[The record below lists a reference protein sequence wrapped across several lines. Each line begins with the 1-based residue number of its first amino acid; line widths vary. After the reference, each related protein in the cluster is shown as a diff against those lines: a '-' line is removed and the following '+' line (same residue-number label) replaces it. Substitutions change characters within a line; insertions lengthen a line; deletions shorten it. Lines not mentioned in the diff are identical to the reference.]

1 MRGELI
7 RLSNKPTLRATMHK
21 RADDELMKHPA
32 RNLARW
38 ATAHVETTKADVREG
53 IKMVVFERRI
63 TRSCRA
69 AVLEIAFIVLIVVSV
84 VPSRL
89 RADEVTDWNQIM
101 VQTVLNG
108 QTSPVVS
115 TRMAAIV
122 EVAVFDAVNGIERR
136 YTPIHVDFAAPAGAS
151 KRAAAIQAAYATLV
165 VLYPAQKTALDADL
179 QASLAGI
186 ASDSAAEDSQSIAR
200 GVQWGQ
206 TVANDIMAWR
216 STDGFTPAPPRFVG
230 GLAIGEWRPTPPDF
244 SPGAVPQFA
253 HMTPWVINSPNQ
265 FRTAGP
271 PALTSDRYTAVFD
284 EVKMMGIAFGS
295 PRTADQTELALFWNG
310 NPARLWNGVA
320 RAISAEHHLT
330 LSDNAHLFGL
340 LSVAMADAAIA
351 CWDGKYYYIFWRP
364 ITAIVLADLDG
375 NPATIADPA
384 WIPLL
389 QTVPPGIT
397 PNFPEYPS
405 GHATVSAAA
414 AGILAAIFGDNTPF
428 TTDSEKLTGVLRSFP
443 SFSQSVLE
451 VDDARV
457 FGGIHFRNSCLDGNV
472 IGQNVADFVLQN
484 GAQSLHGQRV
494 GQISHDHGTGTVGGD
509 GENAEEGNI

>member
-1 MRGELI
+1 MRSELI
-7 RLSNKPTLRATMHK
+7 CLSNKPTLRATMHK
-21 RADDELMKHPA
+21 RADDVLMKHPA
-32 RNLARW
+32 RNHARW
-38 ATAHVETTKADVREG
+38 VTAQVETTKTDVKEG
-53 IKMVVFERRI
+53 IKMVVFERLI
-63 TRSCRA
+63 ARSCCA
-69 AVLEIAFIVLIVVSV
+69 AVLELALMVLVIAVA

-108 QTSPVVS
+108 KTSPVVS
-115 TRMAAIV
+115 TRVAAIV
-122 EVAVFDAVNGIERR
+122 EAAVFDAVNGIERR
-136 YTPIHVDFAAPAGAS
+136 FIPIHVDFAAPMGAS
-151 KRAAAIQAAYATLV
+151 KRAAAVQAAYATLV
-165 VLYPAQKTALDADL
+165 VLFPSQKSELDANL
-179 QASLAGI
+179 QESLAAI
-186 ASDSAAEDSQSIAR
+186 ASGPATENSQSIAL

-216 STDGFTPAPPRFVG
+216 STDGFTPAPPPFVG

-253 HMTPWVINSPNQ
+253 HMTPWVINSPSQ

-271 PALTSDRYTAVFD
+271 PALTSDQYTAVFN

-310 NPARLWNGVA
+310 NPARLWSEAA
-320 RAISAEHHLT
+320 RAISVERHLT

-351 CWDGKYYYIFWRP
+351 CWDGKYHYIFWRP

-428 TTDSEKLTGVLRSFP
+428 TVDTEKLTGALRSFP
-443 SFSQSVLE
+443 SFSQAVLE
-451 VDDARV
+451 VDNARV

-472 IGQNVADFVLQN
+472 IGQNVADFVLQH

-494 GQISHDHGTGTVGGD
+494 GQISHDHGTGTVSGD
-509 GENAEEGNI
+509 GESAEGGNF

>member
-1 MRGELI
+1 
-7 RLSNKPTLRATMHK
+7 
-21 RADDELMKHPA
+21 
-32 RNLARW
+32 
-38 ATAHVETTKADVREG
+38 
-53 IKMVVFERRI
+53 MVVRDKHSA
-63 TRSCRA
+63 RSFRS
-69 AVLEIAFIVLIVVSV
+69 AVLEVALMVLAIAVA

-108 QTSPVVS
+108 KTSPVVS
-115 TRMAAIV
+115 TRVTAIV
-122 EVAVFDAVNGIERR
+122 EAAVFDAVNGIERR

-151 KRAAAIQAAYATLV
+151 KRAAAVQAAYATLV
-165 VLYPAQKTALDADL
+165 VLYPGQKTALDAEL

-186 ASDSAAEDSQSIAR
+186 ASGAAVENSQSIAL

-216 STDGFTPAPPRFVG
+216 STDGFTPAPPPFVG

-244 SPGAVPQFA
+244 SPGAVPQLA
-253 HMTPWVINSPNQ
+253 HMTPWAINSPSQ

-284 EVKMMGIAFGS
+284 EVKMMGS
-295 PRTADQTELALFWNG
+295 SLSLSRTTDQTELALFWNG
-310 NPARLWNGVA
+310 NTPGYWNRIA
-320 RAISAEHHLT
+320 RAISAERKMT
-330 LSDNAHLFGL
+330 LPENAHLFAL
-340 LSVAMADAAIA
+340 LNVAMADAAIA
-351 CWDGKYYYIFWRP
+351 CWDAKYFYVFWRS

-375 NPATIADPA
+375 NPATVAEPG

-405 GHATVSAAA
+405 GHSTVSSAA
-414 AGILAAIFGDNTPF
+414 AGILAATFGDNTAF
-428 TTDSEKLTGVLRSFP
+428 SVDSEKLPGVLRSFS

-451 VDDARV
+451 INNARV
-457 FGGIHFRNSCLDGNV
+457 FGGIHFRNACLDGNV

-484 GAQSLHGQRV
+484 AAQSLHGQRV
-494 GQISHDHGTGTVGGD
+494 GQISHDHGTGTVS
-509 GENAEEGNI
+509 GEGEGAELGIN

>member
-1 MRGELI
+1 
-7 RLSNKPTLRATMHK
+7 
-21 RADDELMKHPA
+21 
-32 RNLARW
+32 
-38 ATAHVETTKADVREG
+38 
-53 IKMVVFERRI
+53 MVFRDKSI
-63 TRSCRA
+63 TRSGRSTII
-69 AVLEIAFIVLIVVSV
+69 EIALMILVVSIV
-84 VPSRL
+84 VPSCV
-89 RADEVTDWNQIM
+89 RADEVTDWNGIM

-108 QTSPVVS
+108 KTSPVVS
-115 TRMAAIV
+115 TRAAAIV
-122 EVAVFDAVNGIERR
+122 EAAVFDAVNGIERR
-136 YTPIHVDFAAPAGAS
+136 FSPIHVDFAAPMGAS
-151 KRAAAIQAAYATLV
+151 ERAAAVQAAYATLV
-165 VLYPAQKTALDADL
+165 VLYPSQKTALDADL

-186 ASDSAAEDSQSIAR
+186 ASGPAAENSQSIAR

-216 STDGFTPAPPRFVG
+216 STDGFVPAPPPFVG

-244 SPGAVPQFA
+244 TPGAVPQFA
-253 HMTPWVINSPNQ
+253 HMTPWVINSPSQ

-271 PALTSDRYTAVFD
+271 PALASDRYTAVLN
-284 EVKMMGIAFGS
+284 EVKTMGIAFGS

-310 NPARLWNGVA
+310 NPARLWSEAA
-320 RAISAEHHLT
+320 RAISAERHLT

-351 CWDGKYYYIFWRP
+351 CWDGKYYYVFWRP
-364 ITAIVLADLDG
+364 ITAIALADLDG

-428 TTDSEKLTGVLRSFP
+428 TVDSEKLTGVLRSFP
-443 SFSQSVLE
+443 SFSQAVLE
-451 VDDARV
+451 VDNARV

-484 GAQSLHGQRV
+484 AAQSLHGQRV
-494 GQISHDHGTGTVGGD
+494 GQINHDHGTGTVSGD
-509 GENAEEGNI
+509 GENGGLGED